1 MVQDTHE
8 NFVMVLF
15 RMRLCM
21 PRKGGV
27 QITFCIRGYHAAV
40 GELLTCKR
48 EVKNTIVMYCATI
61 KTEDLSETE
70 WKVATFSMSHLLV
83 STLRRGHLT

>member
-1 MVQDTHE
+1 MVQDTNE
-8 NFVMVLF
+8 NFVMVLS

-21 PRKGGV
+21 PRKRGV

-40 GELLTCKR
+40 VGELLTCKR
-48 EVKNTIVMYCATI
+48 EVKNAIVMYCGTI

-70 WKVATFSMSHLLV
+70 WKVA
-83 STLRRGHLT
+83 